1 MTRYLLDT
9 NIVSDAVK
17 PSPSAALLAWLRE
30 RDDSDLF
37 ISSITIAE
45 IFRGILEKP
54 AGRKRSSLEEWF
66 AGPRG
71 PQALFER
78 RILSFDERAALAWA
92 RLMADGRATG
102 RPRGEVDTLI
112 AAIAEVNGCVV
123 VTNNARHFEGIE
135 SVNPMRPVVWSKRNR
150 LR

>member
-1 MTRYLLDT
+1 VSGYLLDT
-9 NIVSDAVK
+9 NIVSDAMK

-30 RDDSDLF
+30 RDDSELF
-37 ISSITIAE
+37 ISSITVAE

-78 RILSFDERAALAWA
+78 RVLAFDERAALAWA
-92 RLMADGRATG
+92 RLMADGRAKG
-102 RPRGEVDTLI
+102 KPRSEVDTFI
-112 AAIAEVNGCVV
+112 AAIAQTNGCVV
-123 VTNNARHFEGIE
+123 VTDNARHFDGIE
-135 SVNPMRPVVWSKRNR
+135 IVNPMRSAQ
-150 LR
+150 

>member
-17 PSPSAALLAWLRE
+17 PSPSAALLAWLRDRE
-30 RDDSDLF
+30 DSELF
-37 ISSITIAE
+37 ISSITLAE
-45 IFRGILEKP
+45 IFHGILDKP
-54 AGRKRSSLEEWF
+54 AGRKRASLEEWF

-78 RILSFDERAALAWA
+78 RILAFDERAALAWA
-92 RLMADGRATG
+92 RLMADGRAKG
-102 RPRGEVDTLI
+102 KPRGEVDMFI
-112 AAIAEVNGCVV
+112 AAIAQVNECVV

-135 SVNPMRPVVWSKRNR
+135 IVNPMSCG
-150 LR
+150 